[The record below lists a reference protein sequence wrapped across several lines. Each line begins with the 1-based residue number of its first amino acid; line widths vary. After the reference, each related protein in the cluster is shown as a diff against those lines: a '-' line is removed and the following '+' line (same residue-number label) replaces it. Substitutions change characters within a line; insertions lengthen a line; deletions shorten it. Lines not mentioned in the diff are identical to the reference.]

1 MDTNQKNIQVWDVFV
16 RIFHWSLVLS
26 FVTAYFTSEDENP
39 LHILAGYMVLGL
51 IIFRIVWGF
60 IGTRYA
66 RFESFVFPLS
76 TVVIYLKSLFSKK
89 PKHYV
94 GHNPVGGWMVIAM
107 LIMLFMVTF
116 SGLKVYALEEGEGPL
131 AMQMHSLNPITSA
144 HAEEDE
150 EQKLIEEK
158 DEVSE
163 DYWKEF
169 HEVSTNLML
178 ILIALHITGIIISSM
193 LHKENLVKAMLTGN
207 KTIKK

>member
-116 SGLKVYALEEGEGPL
+116 SGLNLYAIEEADGPL
-131 AMQMHSLNPITSA
+131 AIQMQSINPIGTVYA
-144 HAEEDE
+144 ADDP
-150 EQKLIEEK
+150 EQYLVAEK
-158 DEVSE
+158 DEVGE

-169 HEVSTNLML
+169 HELSTDLML
-178 ILIALHITGIIISSM
+178 ILIGLHIAGVVISSKV
-193 LHKENLVKAMLTGN
+193 HKENLVKAMLTGK
-207 KTIKK
+207 KTINK